1 MRHGMERSRYRLHDT
16 TGDDLAPSS
25 IPFTCKGGPARCRSA
40 PAIAAL
46 GALQVRHEDLAAAAL
61 EVGMWPV

>member
-1 MRHGMERSRYRLHDT
+1 MATPTKESEIVVEQVSDREALS
-16 TGDDLAPSS
+16 
-25 IPFTCKGGPARCRSA
+25 CGGAYEGADPPDCRSA

-46 GALQVRHEDLAAAAL
+46 QALQIRPEDLAAAGL